1 MGALMHAH
9 DWSTSPL
16 GYPDTWP
23 QALRSAVSMMLPSRH
38 IMFVAWGPEL
48 AFLYNDAYRPVF
60 GKKHPWALGRPFREI
75 WSEVWNEVVPLVETA
90 LRGEATWSEN
100 LPLVLNRN
108 GYPEDC
114 WFTFSYSPLRDDSGK
129 VAGMFCAATET
140 TERVLAERRQA
151 FRLELDEQLRALSD
165 PHDVMRCAA
174 EQLGQFLGASRCG
187 YAEIDATG
195 KAFVILSDWTDGT
208 LPSLG
213 GRHIMDDFGP
223 DYFVDYRAGRT
234 VKAFDVLDEPRID
247 DATYSADGALRGRLG
262 IPLVK
267 DGHLVAIFGVHVTVP
282 RHWTHHEETLVR
294 DVTKRTWETAEAARA
309 QIALRDAEAEL
320 RAATELNPQSP
331 WTADPQGNII
341 SFSPNWLSLTGL
353 SADAAQ
359 SEGWLTVPHS
369 EELAAMQAAWSHAVA
384 TGEPYDVEH
393 RLRLADGSF
402 RWMRSRAQP
411 RRDADGAIM
420 RWYGVM
426 EDIHDRKL
434 AEAALRALNATLE
447 AEVDVRTAERDA
459 VWRTSEDFFDICG
472 FDGVRRT
479 VNPGGAA
486 ALGYTVD
493 EVTAMAF
500 GALNHPDD
508 RADSVDAFAQVV
520 AGATIRDFDMRLRAK
535 DGSYRHYSW
544 IGVRG
549 DGLVYGAGRDITQRK
564 AREAELHA
572 IEEKLRQAQKME
584 AVGQLTGGLAHD
596 LNNMLQA
603 TRLGLDLARQRIGQD
618 RAADAR
624 PFIDAAGRG
633 LDRAAALTH
642 RLLAFAR
649 RQTLEAKPVAVDGLI
664 RDMIDLLQRTIGPAI
679 IVRTELGT
687 GTWLVLAD
695 ASQIENT
702 VLNLAINARDAMP
715 NGGLLT
721 LVTAEITLTAPDLAG
736 EAGAEPGEYVAIAVT
751 DTGAGMTEDV
761 LKHAIEPFYTTKPIG
776 QGTGLGL
783 SQIHG
788 FVYQSG
794 GRMQIDSRPQ
804 HGTTVRFFL
813 PRYLGEDL
821 AAEVPVP
828 QPVIDGD
835 GDGRVIL
842 LVEDVDVVRT
852 LTAEILREQG
862 YIVLEA
868 PDGSQALRLLAEH
881 PQVDALITDVGLPG
895 MNGRQVADTARE
907 VWPDLPVLFVTGYAG
922 LALRDTLAPGM
933 EVIGKPFNLDVFL
946 ATIRRMVGAPAA

>member
-1 MGALMHAH
+1 
-9 DWSTSPL
+9 
-16 GYPDTWP
+16 
-23 QALRSAVSMMLPSRH
+23 
-38 IMFVAWGPEL
+38 MFVAWGPEL

-114 WFTFSYSPLRDDSGK
+114 WFTFSYSPLRDESGK

-195 KAFVILSDWTDGT
+195 EAFVIVSDWTDGT

-247 DATYSADGALRGRLG
+247 VATYSADGALRGRLG

-267 DGHLVAIFGVHVTVP
+267 DGHLVAIFAVHVTVP
-282 RHWTHHEETLVR
+282 RHWTHDEEALVR

-341 SFSPNWLSLTGL
+341 GFSQRWLDQTGL
-353 SADAAQ
+353 SHADALG
-359 SEGWLTVPHS
+359 EGWMEVPHPDDRP
-369 EELAAMQAAWSHAVA
+369 AMVAAWLHAIA
-384 TGEPYDVEH
+384 TGTPYDVEH
-393 RLRLADGSF
+393 RIRLADGSF
-402 RWMRSRAQP
+402 RWMRSRAHP
-411 RRDADGAIM
+411 RRNADGTIL
-420 RWYGVM
+420 RWYGIT
-426 EDIHDRKL
+426 EDIEDRKL
-434 AEAALRALNATLE
+434 AETALRALNANLE
-447 AEVDVRTAERDA
+447 AQVDVRTAERDA

-472 FDGVRRT
+472 FDGKRRT

-493 EVTAMAF
+493 EVTALPF

-508 RADSVDAFAQVV
+508 RADSLDAFARVV
-520 AGATIRDFDMRLRAK
+520 GGATIRDFDMRMRAK

-549 DGLVYGAGRDITQRK
+549 DGVVYGAGRDITQRK

-572 IEEKLRQAQKME
+572 VEEQLRQAQKME
-584 AVGQLTGGLAHD
+584 AVGQLTGGIAHD
-596 LNNMLQA
+596 FNNMLQA
-603 TRLGLDLARQRIGQD
+603 TRLGLDLARQRIDQG
-618 RAADAR
+618 RHNDAR
-624 PFIDAAGRG
+624 PFLDAAGRG
-633 LDRAAALTH
+633 VDRAAALTH

-649 RQTLEAKPVAVDGLI
+649 RQALDARPVIVKTLIAELVELI
-664 RDMIDLLQRTIGPAI
+664 QRTVGPS
-679 IVRTELGT
+679 IVVR
-687 GTWLVLAD
+687 AD
-695 ASQIENT
+695 AGEVSWPVLCDANQLENAL
-702 VLNLAINARDAMP
+702 LNLAINARDAMP

-721 LVTAEITLTAPDLAG
+721 LATAETALTAADLTG
-736 EAGAEPGEYVAIAVT
+736 ETGAVPGDYVAISVT
-751 DTGAGMTEDV
+751 DSGEGMTADV
-761 LKHAIEPFYTTKPIG
+761 LLHAFEPFFTTKALG

-788 FVYQSG
+788 FVHQSAG
-794 GRMQIDSRPQ
+794 VMRIESQPG
-804 HGTTVRFFL
+804 HGTTVRLFL
-813 PRYLGEDL
+813 PRMQGGETPQAVAATAPL
-821 AAEVPVP
+821 ADATAGG
-828 QPVIDGD
+828 QI
-835 GDGRVIL
+835 IL

-862 YIVLEA
+862 YQVLEA
-868 PDGSQALRLLAEH
+868 ADGSTALRLLAEH
-881 PQVDALITDVGLPG
+881 PHVAALITDVGLPG
-895 MNGRQVADTARE
+895 MNGRQLADTARE
-907 VWPDLPVLFVTGYAG
+907 HWPDLPVLFVTGYAG
-922 LALRDTLAPGM
+922 MALRGQLPPNTEL
-933 EVIGKPFNLDVFL
+933 IGKPFDLNAFL
-946 ATIRRMVGAPAA
+946 SKVSRLVGATPP